1 LEVFVGIYEYIYLK
15 LTQIYKKL
23 LILVIILSKI
33 IGYSM
38 YLPSVSN
45 MFSSVKEIL
54 QRFPFVV
61 INAVALLITSILF
74 VHQTDFDFS
83 EHVNNILLKSSL
95 ILSLGIAFHFAIHT
109 LRERKNISILFGI
122 LLHIFG
128 IVGSVALYFLY
139 PKPNTE
145 FAILLACYGLF
156 SHLIVAFLAFWND
169 NDAMAFWKFNKDLF
183 LRFLLAALF
192 SGVLYA
198 GIAGAIGSFD
208 LLFSINVKSEI
219 YGDLFLL
226 ISLIFNT
233 LFFLSGVPKLNEETQ
248 EEQSYPKSLKIFTQF
263 VLLPL
268 VVIYLLIMY
277 AYTIKIIFL
286 WDWPRG
292 ILTYMILGYS
302 IAGML
307 ALLLLYPIQNL
318 TENKWIKIFSTWFY
332 RALLP
337 LVGVLGIAIFKRV
350 SDYGITEERYF
361 VIILSVWLLC
371 ISLYYSFSKIK
382 NIKYIPFTLA
392 ILAFITTFGPWG
404 AFSVSKN
411 SQLNRLE
418 HTLVNNKLL
427 SDGMLKKG
435 EYKIPQKEYDNLTSI
450 LSYFNRDYNTVSSG
464 YQQFLWSRVSLP
476 DSIKN
481 VVKTNPFGLI
491 EELGIKPIPD
501 SSTTTYKNGNYSYV
515 GLNNASLLL
524 NDTDSIPFVLSTKEY
539 NYVTKTYFYISY
551 KDTFAVLTKRIQI
564 ENDVVF
570 ATYVANT
577 GIMTFRRQSDS
588 AMCIFDVKTYFK
600 ETSKKV
606 ENDKFHE
613 RISSDKN
620 YESQRSMLQQ
630 LYTLEKT
637 NAEKTF
643 SVKMYINSING
654 RQIGKTVEIFDI
666 DFTILLK

>member
-1 LEVFVGIYEYIYLK
+1 M
-15 LTQIYKKL
+15 
-23 LILVIILSKI
+23 
-33 IGYSM
+33 IGY
-38 YLPSVSN
+38 
-45 MFSSVKEIL
+45 
-54 QRFPFVV
+54 
-61 INAVALLITSILF
+61 
-74 VHQTDFDFS
+74 
-83 EHVNNILLKSSL
+83 
-95 ILSLGIAFHFAIHT
+95 
-109 LRERKNISILFGI
+109 
-122 LLHIFG
+122 LLHGFG
-128 IVGSVALYFLY
+128 IVGSTALYFLY

-145 FAILLACYGLF
+145 FAILLVCYGLF

-169 NDAMAFWKFNKDLF
+169 NDSMAFWKFNKDLF

-192 SGVLYA
+192 SAVLYA

-208 LLFSINVKSEI
+208 LLFSIDVESEI
-219 YGDLFLL
+219 YGDLFLV
-226 ISLIFNT
+226 ISLLFNT

-248 EEQSYPKSLKIFTQF
+248 EEELSYPKSLKIFTQF

-277 AYTIKIIFL
+277 AYTIKIIIL

-318 TENKWIKIFSTWFY
+318 AENKWIKIFSTWFY

-382 NIKYIPFTLA
+382 NIKYIPITLA

-411 SQLNRLE
+411 SQWNRLE
-418 HTLVNNKLL
+418 HVLSSNKLL
-427 SDGMLKKG
+427 TDGMMKKG
-435 EYKIPQKEYDNLTSI
+435 EYKIPQKDYDNIVSI
-450 LSYFNRDYNTVSSG
+450 LQYFNRDYDTLNSN

-481 VVKTNPFGLI
+481 IAKVSPYNLI

-501 SSTTTYKNGNYSYV
+501 STSASKYSNYSYI
-515 GLNNASLLL
+515 GLNQSLFQFG
-524 NDTDSIPFVLSTKEY
+524 DTLPYVFSTAGY
-539 NYVTKTYFYISY
+539 NYSSKCNFYISY
-551 KDTFAVLTKRIQI
+551 ADSGYTLSKTLATDT
-564 ENDVVF
+564 DVITAQYNVSS
-570 ATYVANT
+570 
-577 GIMTFRRQSDS
+577 GIMTFKRQSDS
-588 AMCIFDVKTYFK
+588 SMCTFDVKAYYN
-600 ETSKKV
+600 EISKKV
-606 ENDKFHE
+606 QDEQLHE
-613 RISSDKN
+613 RALNTADYTAKKTLF
-620 YESQRSMLQQ
+620 LQY
-630 LYTLEKT
+630 YTVEKFSP
-637 NAEKTF
+637 NKEF
-643 SVKMYINSING
+643 SVKLYINNING
-654 RQIGKTVEIFDI
+654 RKIGKTTELYDI
-666 DFTILLK
+666 DLTILLK

>member
-1 LEVFVGIYEYIYLK
+1 
-15 LTQIYKKL
+15 
-23 LILVIILSKI
+23 
-33 IGYSM
+33 M
-38 YLPSVSN
+38 NLPSIAN
-45 MFSSVKEIL
+45 MFSSTKEIL

-61 INAVALLITSILF
+61 LNAVVLLVLSILF
-74 VHQTDFDFS
+74 VHQNDFDFS
-83 EHVNNILLKSSL
+83 KDVLEILLKISF

-109 LRERKNISILFGI
+109 FRERKNLSTLTGI
-122 LLHIFG
+122 LLHGFG
-128 IVGSVALYFLY
+128 IIGSVALYFLY

-145 FAILLACYGLF
+145 FAILLVCYGLF
-156 SHLIVAFLAFWND
+156 AHLIVAFLAFWND
-169 NDAMAFWKFNKDLF
+169 NDSMEFWKFNKDLF

-208 LLFSINVKSEI
+208 LLFSIDVKSEI
-219 YGDLFLL
+219 YGDLFLF

-248 EEQSYPKSLKIFTQF
+248 EEELSYPKSLKIFTQF

-268 VVIYLLIMY
+268 VVIYLMIMY

-318 TENKWIKIFSTWFY
+318 AENKWIKIFSTWFY

-361 VIILSVWLLC
+361 VIILSVWLLG
-371 ISLYYSFSKIK
+371 ISLYYSFSKAK
-382 NIKYIPFTLA
+382 NIKYIPITLA
-392 ILAFITTFGPWG
+392 VLAFITTFGPWG

-411 SQLNRLE
+411 SQWNRLE
-418 HTLVNNKLL
+418 QTLVTNKLL
-427 SDGMLKKG
+427 TDGMMKKG
-435 EYKIPQKEYDNLTSI
+435 EYKIPQKEYDNLVSI
-450 LSYFNRDYNTVSSG
+450 LSYFNRDYDTVSSG

-481 VVKTNPFGLI
+481 ICKTSPYNLVD
-491 EELGIKPIPD
+491 ELGIKPIPD
-501 SSTTTYKNGNYSYV
+501 STSLSKNGNYSYI

-524 NDTDSIPFVLSTKEY
+524 TDSIPFIHSTKDY
-539 NYVTKTYFYISY
+539 NYITKTNFYISY
-551 KDTFAVLTKRIQI
+551 IDSFAVITKRFQI
-564 ENDVVF
+564 ENDVIF

-577 GIMTFRRQSDS
+577 GIMTFMRQSDS
-588 AMCIFDVKTYFK
+588 ATCVFDVKTYYK
-600 ETSKKV
+600 ETSYKV
-606 ENDKFHE
+606 ENGKLHD
-613 RISSDKN
+613 RIGADN
-620 YESQRSMLQQ
+620 TYESQRSMLQQ
-630 LYTLEKT
+630 LYTVEKA
-637 NAEKTF
+637 NASNNF
-643 SVKMYINSING
+643 FIKMYINTMNG
-654 RQIGKTVEIFDI
+654 RQIGKSIEIYDM
-666 DFTILLK
+666 DLTILLK

>member
-1 LEVFVGIYEYIYLK
+1 
-15 LTQIYKKL
+15 
-23 LILVIILSKI
+23 
-33 IGYSM
+33 M
-38 YLPSVSN
+38 NLPSISN

-61 INAVALLITSILF
+61 LNAFVLLVFSVMF
-74 VHQTDFDFS
+74 VHQTDLDLS
-83 EHVNNILLKSSL
+83 ENVREILLKSSF

-109 LRERKNISILFGI
+109 FRERKNLSTLTGI
-122 LLHIFG
+122 LLHGFG
-128 IVGSVALYFLY
+128 IAGSVTLYFLY

-169 NDAMAFWKFNKDLF
+169 NDSMAFWKFNKDLF

-192 SGVLYA
+192 SSVLYG

-208 LLFSINVKSEI
+208 LLFSIDVKSEV
-219 YGDLFLL
+219 YGDLFLF
-226 ISLIFNT
+226 IALIFNT
-233 LFFLSGVPKLNEETQ
+233 LFFLSGVPKLNEEHQ
-248 EEQSYPKSLKIFTQF
+248 DEELSYPKSLKIFTQF

-318 TENKWIKIFSTWFY
+318 AENKWIKIFSTWFY

-361 VIILSVWLLC
+361 VIILSVWLLG
-371 ISLYYSFSKIK
+371 ISLYYSFSKAK
-382 NIKYIPFTLA
+382 NIKYIPITLA
-392 ILAFITTFGPWG
+392 VLAFITTFGPWG

-411 SQLNRLE
+411 SQWNRLE
-418 HTLVNNKLL
+418 HTLVTNKLL
-427 SDGMLKKG
+427 TEGMLKKG
-435 EYKIPQKEYDNLTSI
+435 EYNIPQKEYDNLVSI
-450 LSYFNRDYNTVSSG
+450 LSYFNRDYDTVNSG
-464 YQQFLWSRVSLP
+464 YQQFLWSKVSLP

-481 VVKTNPFGLI
+481 ICKTSPYNLVD
-491 EELGIKPIPD
+491 ELGIKPIPD
-501 SSTTTYKNGNYSYV
+501 STSANYKNGNYSYL

-524 NDTDSIPFVLSTKEY
+524 TDSIPFVLSTKEFTHIVKT
-539 NYVTKTYFYISY
+539 NFYVSY
-551 KDTFAVLTKRIQI
+551 VDTFAVKSKRIQL
-564 ENDVVF
+564 ENDVIF
-570 ATYVANT
+570 ATYVVNT
-577 GIMTFRRQSDS
+577 GIMTFLRQSDS
-588 AMCIFDVKTYFK
+588 ATCTFDVKTYYK
-600 ETSKKV
+600 ETSLKV
-606 ENDKFHE
+606 ENDKLHD
-613 RISSDKN
+613 RISADN
-620 YESQRSMLQQ
+620 TYESQRSMLQQ
-630 LYTLEKT
+630 LYTVEKA

-643 SVKMYINSING
+643 AVKLYINTING
-654 RQIGKTVEIFDI
+654 RQMGKSIEIYDI
-666 DFTILLK
+666 DLTILLK